1 MAVWLQKLTGMPSTR
16 EKSVMNSRRYTLRRL
31 QYSPVRM
38 GQYRQAVGRV
48 SLQAH
53 CATSDSAWCEE
64 KA

>member
-1 MAVWLQKLTGMPSTR
+1 MPSTR